1 MAGLIGLTL
10 GVFILDIV
18 NKMLSN
24 QEVTRETFFIN
35 PGVDI
40 DTALYAS
47 GVLLISGMVA
57 GLIPAWRA
65 MQIKAIDAIREE

>member
-1 MAGLIGLTL
+1 
-10 GVFILDIV
+10 
-18 NKMLSN
+18 MLSN